1 VAGPPADLAAVR
13 IDGARRPE
21 SGVHV
26 SLEAFDGPLALL
38 LSLIEAR
45 RLDVLT
51 VPLGALA
58 DGYLDALATVEVDRL
73 GHLSSFVAVASQL
86 ILIKSRALLPR
97 QEAQS
102 GEPGGSEEP
111 GDPETELRARL
122 LLYRAYRDAGARLA
136 DEATRAGMLFHREPA
151 APRTV
156 ALEAARVAPG
166 PPLDPKVLA
175 LELVELVR
183 VVPPPPPPPE
193 VMPTVITLAER
204 ASLIRQAIRHA
215 GPVVLQDLLAGVRDR
230 LVVAVTFLAMLE
242 LVKRR
247 EVAIEQAQPWGP
259 ILVRPTT
266 VEERRG
272 LTADVLAAI
281 PIDESLESFG

>member
-1 VAGPPADLAAVR
+1 VVGLGADLAAVR

-21 SGVHV
+21 TGVHV

-58 DGYLDALATVEVDRL
+58 DGYLEAIAMVEVDRL

-97 QEAQS
+97 QEVPAAAT
-102 GEPGGSEEP
+102 GGLDEP
-111 GDPETELRARL
+111 GDPEAELRARL
-122 LLYRAYRDAGARLA
+122 LLYRAHRDAGARLA
-136 DEATRAGMLFHREPA
+136 DEANLRGALFRREPSATRSVAHGA
-151 APRTV
+151 A
-156 ALEAARVAPG
+156 LVAPA

-175 LELVELVR
+175 LALVELVR
-183 VVPPPPPPPE
+183 IVPPSPPPPE
-193 VMPTVITLAER
+193 VVPPVITLAER
-204 ASLIRQAIRHA
+204 ASLIRQALREA

-266 VEERRG
+266 VEERGG
-272 LTADVLAAI
+272 LTAEVLAAI
-281 PIDESLESFG
+281 PIDESMESFG